1 MPGQAEVV
9 MRQRGAALIPERGAT
24 LRSVIR
30 EGS

>member
-1 MPGQAEVV
+1 MPGQAAVL
-9 MRQRGAALIPERGAT
+9 MREREAVPIPERGAT